1 MEKLNILLENC
12 YGIKKLETSFD
23 FSEEHSFLIYAPNGA
38 MKTSLAN
45 TFSDLA
51 NNTPSKD
58 RIFPSRIPKRE
69 IKKENGQDLMPS
81 EVFVIDSYND
91 SFESKKVSTL
101 LVNKSLKDKYDSIHE
116 EIDKGKDKL
125 TNELNKLSGLRSGVE
140 DEISDAFTH
149 KVEPF
154 LVALES
160 VKPRVMDKTEPSFSD
175 IKYKEIFNDKVLD
188 FLSKKDFKTKIQE
201 YINKYNE
208 LIDASQYF
216 KKGVF
221 NHNNASTIAKNLV
234 DNGFFAAEHSVFLH
248 CNGATDKQ
256 IDSQEELEKVIEE
269 EKTSILSNPA
279 LIRAFDDIDDV
290 LKKNAELRGFRD
302 YLIANDRI
310 IIELENIAGFRQKLW
325 ISYLKSNEEIFLSLL
340 DTYSKSK
347 VAIDEIVR
355 QAKLEATD
363 WAKVVDTYNKR
374 FFVPFRLM
382 IKNQGDAILGVEAP
396 TVTFVFKENDS
407 GDEAP
412 VEQKEL
418 IKILSGGEK
427 RALYLLNIIFEV
439 EARKKDGQKTLF
451 IIDDIAD
458 SFDYQNKYAI
468 IAYLKEMTENSQ
480 FFHIILTH
488 NFDFFRTAKE
498 RLHISRDSRGSGDGH
513 CLMVEKTKDET
524 KLVKAEHFKPFEDYM
539 NNLDQDKKFISS
551 LAFVRNI
558 IEYTKGLTDPW
569 FLALTSV
576 LHIKDSSESITKGD
590 LEDIYKQ
597 TFPNLTIN
605 FTDKNKKVI
614 ELIFELA
621 DACLSTTNG
630 INLENK
636 IILSMAI
643 RLKAEKYMID
653 KVTDKTPIEKNQ
665 TRILFDRFKQEF
677 SGSEDEKIKILDR
690 VNLMTPENIHLNSFM
705 YEPILDMSDEHLKT
719 LYTDVKNL

>member
-1 MEKLNILLENC
+1 MNRLDIKLENC

-38 MKTSLAN
+38 MKTSFAN
-45 TFSDLA
+45 TFSDLE
-51 NNTPSKD
+51 NNIPSKD
-58 RIFPSRIPKRE
+58 RIFPSRTPKRE
-69 IKKENGQDLMPS
+69 IKTETGQDLLPG
-81 EVFVIDSYND
+81 EVFVIDSYNEFFK
-91 SFESKKVSTL
+91 SEKVSTL
-101 LVNKSLKDKYDSIHE
+101 LVNKTLKDKYDAIHE
-116 EIDKGKDKL
+116 EINKEKDKL
-125 TNELNKLSGLRSGVE
+125 TAELKKMSGLKNGIE
-140 DEISDAFTH
+140 DEISESFTH
-149 KVEPF
+149 TKESF
-154 LVALES
+154 FIALES
-160 VKPRVMDKTEPSFSD
+160 AQPRVIDKIDPLFSD
-175 IKYKEIFNDKVLD
+175 ISYKEIFNDKVIA
-188 FLSKKDFKTKIQE
+188 FLETKDFKTRISE
-201 YINKYNE
+201 YIARYNE
-208 LIDASQYF
+208 LIDESEYF

-248 CNGATDKQ
+248 GKSATDKQ
-256 IDSQEELEKVIEE
+256 ITSQEELEGVIEE
-269 EKTSILSNPA
+269 EKKSILSNPA
-279 LIRAFDDIDDV
+279 LVKAFNDIDSA
-290 LKKNAELRGFRD
+290 LMKNAELRGFRT
-302 YLIANDRI
+302 YLISNEKI
-310 IIELENIAGFRQKLW
+310 IPELENIAGFRQKLW
-325 ISYLKSNEEIFLSLL
+325 ISYLKSNIELYTNLLNKYTESKKEI
-340 DTYSKSK
+340 DDIIK
-347 VAIDEIVR
+347 
-355 QAKLEATD
+355 QAKVEATD

-382 IKNQGDAILGVEAP
+382 IQNQEDAILGTDAP
-396 TVTFVFKENDS
+396 TISFIFKENED

-427 RALYLLNIIFEV
+427 RALYLLNVIFEV

-468 IAYLKEMTENSQ
+468 IAYLKEMTENDQ

-498 RLHISRDSRGSGDGH
+498 RLHISRDSRVSGNGH
-513 CLMVEKTKDET
+513 CLMVEKTTNET
-524 KLVKAEHFKPFEDYM
+524 RLVKAEHFKPFEDYM
-539 NNLDQDKKFISS
+539 GNLDQDKKFISS

-558 IEYTKGLTDPW
+558 IEYTKGLNDPW
-569 FLALTSV
+569 FLSLTSV
-576 LHIKDSSESITKGD
+576 LHIKDTSESITKGD

-605 FTDKNKKVI
+605 FTNKDKKVI

-621 DACLSTTNG
+621 DECLSTTNG

-653 KVTDKTPIEKNQ
+653 KITDKSPIQKNQ
-665 TRILFDRFKQEF
+665 TRVLFDRFKKEF
-677 SGSEDEKIKILDR
+677 SGYEDEKIKILDR

-705 YEPILDMSDEHLKT
+705 YEPILDMSDEHLKS